1 VTTSGTLFLTAT
13 NSLADTGSSGTNRIN
28 CALGFYLTVK
38 PRLGDLLGTTIYTT
52 APFIGDVPH
61 VWAGTDQGPTPAG
74 YLNNSALGRLVLD
87 TGTNTFSQ
95 NRLVFSGAGSSNA
108 LYVDYLEL
116 SGTLTNDLLSHLVV
130 ATNMTIYF
138 ANANVPVE
146 VLDGQLGGRLR
157 WVRDYAGINSGVDVR
172 LADGRTVKVNA
183 AKLTSLVLDSDADG
197 TVNGSDLSPFD
208 GVNIENEVT
217 FVNVP
222 PLTAF
227 IKWEAASQTAYQI
240 TVNTNLLTDGWNLV
254 ATVTNTA
261 TTNRVMTFSE
271 PVPAGGTERYYRVS
285 YQP

>member
-1 VTTSGTLFLTAT
+1 
-13 NSLADTGSSGTNRIN
+13 
-28 CALGFYLTVK
+28 
-38 PRLGDLLGTTIYTT
+38 
-52 APFIGDVPH
+52 
-61 VWAGTDQGPTPAG
+61 
-74 YLNNSALGRLVLD
+74 
-87 TGTNTFSQ
+87 
-95 NRLVFSGAGSSNA
+95 
-108 LYVDYLEL
+108 
-116 SGTLTNDLLSHLVV
+116 
-130 ATNMTIYF
+130 M
-138 ANANVPVE
+138 
-146 VLDGQLGGRLR
+146 
-157 WVRDYAGINSGVDVR
+157 
-172 LADGRTVKVNA
+172 KVNA